1 MECACCSL
9 AHVRNSQ
16 ACYTTLH
23 ESIEVEQ
30 TCATASLLGLFFL
43 VLRASSPWTCAC
55 GCWQAYPCLVLAPF
69 VLCVL
74 WRYNSVAS
82 PPRSPSSFTPHG
94 APRPLSFASNFAG
107 LLRTGRSWTP
117 AGIAK
122 EKQGRAHKSS
132 CRTVQ
137 AISVRNAM
145 HASARRT
152 SLRQPATASLCLL
165 LFRSYA

>member
-74 WRYNSVAS
+74 WRIQ
-82 PPRSPSSFTPHG
+82 
-94 APRPLSFASNFAG
+94 LSRQSAQEPQQLHSAW
-107 LLRTGRSWTP
+107 RTE
-117 AGIAK
+117 AFIFCK
-122 EKQGRAHKSS
+122 
-132 CRTVQ
+132 
-137 AISVRNAM
+137 
-145 HASARRT
+145 
-152 SLRQPATASLCLL
+152 
-165 LFRSYA
+165 